1 MRVLHSVTEIFTLDG
16 SDACV
21 TPVLEK
27 HEAPSHP
34 HNKARA
40 SFLPSGLP
48 RPAPTL
54 SRTPASASSGSDRLE
69 FGSHTAEILAEEGFS
84 QDTIHRLLR
93 EKIAQRT
100 VKGTY

>member
-1 MRVLHSVTEIFTLDG
+1 M
-16 SDACV
+16 

-27 HEAPSHP
+27 DEAPNHP
-34 HNKARA
+34 HNKARG

-54 SRTPASASSGSDRLE
+54 SRTPASASSGPDSLE
-69 FGSHTAEILAEEGFS
+69 FGEHTAEILAEEGFS

-93 EKIAQRT
+93 DKVAQQADLEH
-100 VKGTY
+100 KL

>member
-1 MRVLHSVTEIFTLDG
+1 M
-16 SDACV
+16 

-27 HEAPSHP
+27 DEAPDHP
-34 HNKARA
+34 HNKARG

-54 SRTPASASSGSDRLE
+54 SRTPALASSGPDSLE
-69 FGSHTAEILAEEGFS
+69 FGEHTAEILAEEGYS

-93 EKIAQRT
+93 EKIAQQADLEP
-100 VKGTY
+100 KL